1 MLFRKILCSAI
12 CAIGLFSFCIEG
24 NSQAYTQ
31 TPITISKDKVR
42 GGDGKIYYSHTVL
55 ERQTLYSI
63 AKTYGVSIDEICAAN
78 PGMKLKEEGP
88 KKGTVIFIPVQ
99 ETAGAAVQHAGTA
112 ANAAAVKDTAK
123 PAGDRAAATP
133 APKED
138 KTEAKS
144 GSSVPADEDRAGDAR
159 QKYVTHTVKWYEDIE
174 DIAEQYS
181 VSVEDI
187 MNFNGLKSKKL
198 KKRQKIRIPSGPVSG
213 PAEEAVEGKPVET
226 VVPDVEP
233 VVRKEEES
241 FLFDRKS
248 KVNALL
254 MLPLGASGK
263 PNENCLDF
271 YSGALIAIDRL
282 KSEGIDIDLSVYD
295 VASSLPITEERLA
308 ASDFTIGPIS
318 RDQVEKVLGLAPES
332 TGVISPLDQRT
343 GDLANGHS
351 NMIQAPAS
359 TAEQYRDLLS
369 WLKGEMKNGDKVFV
383 LSEKGVTQSSGMKTM
398 NEVLA
403 ESGISC
409 SRYSYAILDGREA
422 VNTLD
427 GMMTKTGVN
436 RIIINSESEAFVN
449 DAVRNLATLIFRKF
463 NIVLYSQSKIRSYD
477 TIDPENLHSLK
488 TRVSSAYYVDYDS
501 REVSAFLMKY
511 RALYRTE
518 PTQFAFH
525 GYDLT
530 YYFIRHKSYYGKN
543 WMERL
548 DRNICNNL
556 LQTDFRFV
564 RTADGG
570 FTNCGIRRFVYNPD
584 YTVTRVR

>member
-1 MLFRKILCSAI
+1 
-12 CAIGLFSFCIEG
+12 
-24 NSQAYTQ
+24 
-31 TPITISKDKVR
+31 
-42 GGDGKIYYSHTVL
+42 
-55 ERQTLYSI
+55 
-63 AKTYGVSIDEICAAN
+63 
-78 PGMKLKEEGP
+78 
-88 KKGTVIFIPVQ
+88 
-99 ETAGAAVQHAGTA
+99 
-112 ANAAAVKDTAK
+112 
-123 PAGDRAAATP
+123 
-133 APKED
+133 
-138 KTEAKS
+138 
-144 GSSVPADEDRAGDAR
+144 
-159 QKYVTHTVKWYEDIE
+159 
-174 DIAEQYS
+174 
-181 VSVEDI
+181 
-187 MNFNGLKSKKL
+187 
-198 KKRQKIRIPSGPVSG
+198 
-213 PAEEAVEGKPVET
+213 
-226 VVPDVEP
+226 
-233 VVRKEEES
+233 
-241 FLFDRKS
+241 
-248 KVNALL
+248 
-254 MLPLGASGK
+254 
-263 PNENCLDF
+263 
-271 YSGALIAIDRL
+271 
-282 KSEGIDIDLSVYD
+282 
-295 VASSLPITEERLA
+295 
-308 ASDFTIGPIS
+308 
-318 RDQVEKVLGLAPES
+318 
-332 TGVISPLDQRT
+332 
-343 GDLANGHS
+343 
-351 NMIQAPAS
+351 MIQAPAS
-359 TAEQYRDLLS
+359 TADQYRDLLS

-501 REVSAFLMKY
+501 REVSEFLMKY